1 MEFIIGAIIIVA
13 LAIMAYLFF
22 TLRRDVLDDI
32 DNLYHVTAQI
42 TKILGSLG
50 DEDELT
56 AAYARIDEID
66 DKLTKRMDDIDKLF
80 KDYDVDEQID
90 IEKKMNKAFT
100 DGVLNVLN
108 YGLDKGKKGE

>member
-1 MEFIIGAIIIVA
+1 MEFIIGIIVIVA

-32 DNLYHVTAQI
+32 DNLYTITAQI
-42 TKILGSLG
+42 TRALSSLG
-50 DEDELT
+50 EDDEML
-56 AAYARIDEID
+56 AVYARIDEID

-80 KDYDVDEQID
+80 KDYDVEEQID